1 MNDIAITPKETND
14 ISIELI
20 DVSHSYNTGTPIEKR
35 SLKNVNIRIN
45 ESETVGIMGP
55 PGCGKTTLAR
65 LMAGMTKPCMGSIT
79 TPGAGP
85 SKAGLLFQ
93 FPEHQLFC
101 HTVFD
106 DISYA
111 LKEAGS
117 HSSDEI
123 EAAYFKACRKVGLDA
138 EALREVRQSELSGG
152 ERRRVAIAAV
162 LAMNPSVII
171 LDEPTV
177 GLDRPSK
184 KKVLKEIKRLSGEGC
199 TVVIISH
206 DIEDLL
212 STSERIILMK
222 EGEIACDAPA
232 KEILLKLG
240 DKKET
245 LPMLPYV
252 TELLVRLKEKGMDV
266 RRDVYTADEAY
277 DEIKRVIAKSSQ
289 L

>member
-1 MNDIAITPKETND
+1 MNDPI
-14 ISIELI
+14 IELKS
-20 DVSHSYNTGTPIEKR
+20 VSHSYNMGTPIEKQALR
-35 SLKNVNIRIN
+35 NVNIRIN
-45 ESETVGIMGP
+45 KSETVGIMGP

-65 LMAGMTKPCMGSIT
+65 LMAGMTAPSRGSIR

-106 DISYA
+106 DITYA
-111 LKEAGS
+111 LKEATS
-117 HSSDEI
+117 LSSDEI
-123 EAAYFKACRKVGLDA
+123 EASYCAACRKVGLDP
-138 EALREVRQSELSGG
+138 EQVRGLRQSELSGG

-177 GLDRPSK
+177 GLDQPSK
-184 KKVLKEIKRLSGEGC
+184 RKVIEEIRRLSGEGC
-199 TVVIISH
+199 TVIIISH

-212 STSERIILMK
+212 ATSERIILMK
-222 EGEIACDAPA
+222 GGEIACDASA

-240 DKKET
+240 DNKKT
-245 LPMLPYV
+245 IPMLPYV
-252 TELLVRLKEKGMDV
+252 TELLVRLSEKGLDV
-266 RRDVYTADEAY
+266 RRDIYTADEAY
-277 DEIKRVIAKSSQ
+277 DEIKRVIAAD
-289 L
+289 

>member
-1 MNDIAITPKETND
+1 MTEIAMTPKKTNDIAISLEG
-14 ISIELI
+14 
-20 DVSHSYNTGTPIEKR
+20 VSHSYNSGTPIEKR
-35 SLKNVNIRIN
+35 SLKNVTIRIN

-65 LMAGMTKPCMGSIT
+65 LMAGMTKPGCGSIT

-85 SKAGLLFQ
+85 SKVGLLFQ

-117 HSSDEI
+117 LSSDEI
-123 EAAYFKACRKVGLDA
+123 EAAYLKACRKVGLYP
-138 EALREVRQSELSGG
+138 EVLRDIRQSELSGG

-184 KKVLKEIKRLSGEGC
+184 IKVLKEIKRLSGEGC
-199 TVVIISH
+199 TVIIISH

-212 STSERIILMK
+212 STSERLILMK
-222 EGEIACDAPA
+222 EGEIACDGPA

-240 DKKET
+240 DNEET
-245 LPMLPYV
+245 IPMLPYV
-252 TELLVRLKEKGMDV
+252 TELLLRLSEKGMDV
-266 RRDVYTADEAY
+266 RRDIYSADEAY
-277 DEIKRVIAKSSQ
+277 AEIKRAIDETQ
-289 L
+289 

>member
-1 MNDIAITPKETND
+1 MNDIVITPKDMNN
-14 ISIELI
+14 IAIELK
-20 DVSHSYNTGTPIEKR
+20 DVSHSYNTGTPIEKEALR
-35 SLKNVNIRIN
+35 NINIRIN
-45 ESETVGIMGP
+45 RSETVGIMGP

-65 LMAGMTKPCMGSIT
+65 LMAGMAKPGRGNIT

-85 SKAGLLFQ
+85 CKVGLLFQ

-101 HTVFD
+101 HSVFD

-117 HSSDEI
+117 LSNDEI
-123 EAAYFKACRKVGLDA
+123 EAAYLKACRKVGLDP
-138 EALREVRQSELSGG
+138 EALRDIRQSELSGG

-184 KKVLKEIKRLSGEGC
+184 RKVIQEIKRLSSEGC
-199 TVVIISH
+199 TVIIISH
-206 DIEDLL
+206 DTEDLL

-240 DKKET
+240 ASKET

-252 TELLVRLKEKGMDV
+252 TELLVRLSEKGMDV
-266 RRDVYTADEAY
+266 RRDIYSADEAY
-277 DEIKRVIAKSSQ
+277 DEIKRVIAKD
-289 L
+289 

>member
-1 MNDIAITPKETND
+1 MPDIAISLEG
-14 ISIELI
+14 
-20 DVSHSYNTGTPIEKR
+20 VSHSYNSGTPIKKQA
-35 SLKNVNIRIN
+35 LKNITICIN
-45 ESETVGIMGP
+45 KSETIGIMGP

-65 LMAGMTKPCMGSIT
+65 LMAGMVKPCMGSIT
-79 TPGAGP
+79 TPGTGP
-85 SKAGLLFQ
+85 SKVGLLFQ

-117 HSSDEI
+117 LSSDEI
-123 EAAYFKACRKVGLDA
+123 ETAYLKACREVGLDP
-138 EALREVRQSELSGG
+138 ETVRDIRQSELSGG

-177 GLDRPSK
+177 GLDRASK
-184 KKVLKEIKRLSGEGC
+184 KKVIKEIKRLSSEGC
-199 TVVIISH
+199 TLIIISH

-212 STSERIILMK
+212 STSERLVLMK
-222 EGEIACDAPA
+222 EGKIACDGPA

-240 DKKET
+240 DEEET
-245 LPMLPYV
+245 IPMLPYV
-252 TELLVRLKEKGMDV
+252 TELLLRLGEKGMDV
-266 RRDVYTADEAY
+266 RRDIYGADEAY
-277 DEIKRVIAKSSQ
+277 AEIKRVICETS
-289 L
+289 